1 MLKTYKSGYLSI
13 NRHRMVAKQSRFDQ
27 ILKMKVLLSVL
38 FLCMVSRGFSQTDVF
53 RKKQYN
59 LDDGVAIKG
68 YDPVA
73 YFTIGKAEKGKPAFS
88 SSYHGVNYHFANA
101 GDLNSFQ
108 ANPEKYEPQYGG
120 WCAYAMGHDGSKVEV
135 DPETFKI
142 IDGKL
147 FLFYNRFFNNT
158 LKTWNQD
165 ESRLHTKADENWQ
178 KILKQ

>member
-1 MLKTYKSGYLSI
+1 MA
-13 NRHRMVAKQSRFDQ
+13 RKQYRFDQ
-27 ILKMKVLLSVL
+27 IFKMKLLLIFL
-38 FLCMVSRGFSQTDVF
+38 FLCPALAGFPQTDAF
-53 RKKQYN
+53 RTKQFN

-73 YFTIGKAEKGKPAFS
+73 YFTAGKAEKGKSSIS
-88 SSYHGVNYHFANA
+88 SSYQGVNYHFVSAA
-101 GDLNSFQ
+101 DQTSFL

-142 IDGKL
+142 INGKL

-165 ESRLHTKADENWQ
+165 ETKLHAQADANWQ

>member
-1 MLKTYKSGYLSI
+1 
-13 NRHRMVAKQSRFDQ
+13 
-27 ILKMKVLLSVL
+27 MKVLLTAL
-38 FLCMVSRGFSQTDVF
+38 FLMLAFAGFSQADDF
-53 RKKQYN
+53 RKKQFN

-73 YFTIGKAEKGKPAFS
+73 YFTRVKAEKGKSAFAF
-88 SSYHGVNYHFANA
+88 SYHGVNYHFAIRRRI
-101 GDLNSFQ
+101 GTVSRQIRKIF
-108 ANPEKYEPQYGG
+108 EPQYGG

-158 LKTWNQD
+158 LKTGIKD
-165 ESRLHTKADENWQ
+165 ESKLHIQADANWQ
-178 KILKQ
+178 KILKQLT

>member
-1 MLKTYKSGYLSI
+1 MAG
-13 NRHRMVAKQSRFDQ
+13 KQYSFDQ
-27 ILKMKVLLSVL
+27 ILKMKILLTALLVCLESI
-38 FLCMVSRGFSQTDVF
+38 GFSQSDVF
-53 RKKQYN
+53 RIKQYN

-73 YFTIGKAEKGKPAFS
+73 YFTIGKAEKGKSSFS
-88 SSYHGVNYHFANA
+88 SLFHGVSYHFATA
-101 GDLNSFQ
+101 EDLKVFQ
-108 ANPEKYEPQYGG
+108 ATPEKFEPQYGG

-158 LKTWNQD
+158 LKTWNQH
-165 ESRLHTKADENWQ
+165 EPGLHAQADTNWQ
-178 KILKQ
+178 HILKQST

>member
-1 MLKTYKSGYLSI
+1 
-13 NRHRMVAKQSRFDQ
+13 MVRKQYSFDQ
-27 ILKMKVLLSVL
+27 ILIMKLLATVLLVCFASV
-38 FLCMVSRGFSQTDVF
+38 GFSQANDF
-53 RKKQYN
+53 RKKQFN

-73 YFTIGKAEKGKPAFS
+73 YFTAGKAEKGKSAFS
-88 SSYHGVNYHFANA
+88 SSYHGVNYHFENA
-101 GDLNSFQ
+101 ADLNTFQ

-142 IDGKL
+142 INGKL

-165 ESRLHTKADENWQ
+165 ESKLHAQADANWQ
-178 KILKQ
+178 KILQQ

>member
-1 MLKTYKSGYLSI
+1 
-13 NRHRMVAKQSRFDQ
+13 MVPKQHSFDE
-27 ILKMKVLLSVL
+27 ILKMKVLLTFL
-38 FLCMVSRGFSQTDVF
+38 FVCIALAGFSQSEVART
-53 RKKQYN
+53 KQYN

-73 YFTIGKAEKGKPAFS
+73 YFTSGKAVKGKSSFS
-88 SSYHGVNYHFANA
+88 SAYHGVNYHFATA
-101 GDLNSFQ
+101 ADQNSFL

-165 ESRLHTKADENWQ
+165 EPTLHARADANWQ
-178 KILKQ
+178 KFLKQ